1 MEEQGR
7 LESFPLMCIG
17 SGECRLQCTLVNG
30 KSSIGCSFVD
40 LKVIMN
46 YVISLEKK
54 ALKVLKQV
62 PARMLRWLSGEGR
75 LAMCLRVSIDS
86 HLRVSIH

>member
-1 MEEQGR
+1 MPFAMYLGEWQEFNRLLFCGSQGHYELCYIPR
-7 LESFPLMCIG
+7 
-17 SGECRLQCTLVNG
+17 
-30 KSSIGCSFVD
+30 
-40 LKVIMN
+40 
-46 YVISLEKK
+46 KK

-62 PARMLRWLSGEGR
+62 PARMLRWLSGEGQ